1 MSKMRISALKHAL
14 WHTRRDTSDPA
25 CLAGLPRSPS
35 RRRSSGRA
43 SDAICGR
50 QHRRTTA
57 IPRSAG
63 ARSQGAVPRRSLSSG
78 APAPPSPGLLPSLLV
93 KQTYPYPCCCS
104 SLCRQIVR
112 TRTEC
117 AQNQTKPFFGLLWG
131 LTEDLGLTENVK
143 SGDLK
148 MFVLEIPLIT
158 SREPKLSVLKTLPI
172 DYRRL
177 LIRLFPGCI
186 CIRDRGN

>member
-1 MSKMRISALKHAL
+1 MPCGIRVVTLVTLHAWLVSLAVHPAGAAPAALQMRSADDS
-14 WHTRRDTSDPA
+14 TD
-25 CLAGLPRSPS
+25 G
-35 RRRSSGRA
+35 RRRSLDQRA
-43 SDAICGR
+43 REVKAPYPDAVSLLALLLL
-50 QHRRTTA
+50 RRPA
-57 IPRSAG
+57 
-63 ARSQGAVPRRSLSSG
+63 SS
-78 APAPPSPGLLPSLLV
+78 LPSSLN
-93 KQTYPYPCCCS
+93 QHTHYPCCCS

-117 AQNQTKPFFGLLWG
+117 AQNQTKPFFGLLVG
-131 LTEDLGLTENVK
+131 FDRRSGLTENVK